1 MIIIES
7 RVNVMKVRIIT
18 GVSCALFAVMLVVF
32 TGLGYPGALS
42 IPVSIISAI
51 AAYEIMRVSKCK
63 NKVLTVV
70 SIIMAVAYPIYTD
83 FNLQQYVPVPASVL
97 ITVFIILLLAIMLK
111 FYEKTKFE
119 HVAFAIFG
127 SIIIPAALSTI
138 FSVRDLCVNYPDLFK
153 RSHSVFLILFAMFSA
168 WISDTC
174 AYFVGSKFGKH
185 KLAPKISPKK
195 SVEGAIGGIVGNVI
209 VCVIAFLICDYFCF
223 GDKDTIKLW
232 MVIVASPVVSALG
245 MMGDL
250 SASVIKRNFG
260 EKDFGN
266 LFPGHGGV
274 LDRVDSFILT
284 MPVTYALIQ
293 TALAFA

>member
-42 IPVSIISAI
+42 VPVSIISAI